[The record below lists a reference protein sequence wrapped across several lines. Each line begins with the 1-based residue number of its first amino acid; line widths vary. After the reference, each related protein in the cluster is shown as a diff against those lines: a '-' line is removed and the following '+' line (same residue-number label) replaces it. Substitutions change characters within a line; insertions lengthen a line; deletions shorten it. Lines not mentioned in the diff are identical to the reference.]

1 MRQDFSWD
9 RSAREYDRMYR
20 EVCGVKEPTPDAEQ
34 VERFS
39 QGQGADPSRR
49 SAAEVPV
56 HEEPA
61 SRIRNPLARLRR
73 RLEG

>member
-1 MRQDFSWD
+1 
-9 RSAREYDRMYR
+9 MYR

-49 SAAEVPV
+49 LDGELLEQTNLGAPEDVAAVEPSPSA
-56 HEEPA
+56 PA
-61 SRIRNPLARLRR
+61 RSRNPFAQLLRR
-73 RLEG
+73 GDG